1 MIGFKKRLK
10 TVWRSLLAA
19 GNHDFCPSLNR
30 YFYWLKQP
38 IGWFVIAAVA
48 SLLVAIMLGPQGWVL
63 FAGIVSVTLLGVL
76 WPALAM
82 RGLSAELTFDRR
94 RVTEQQVVRVKLT
107 VANRWPLP
115 IWGLSLDRGFS
126 SSCDRSG
133 RPVIALGCV
142 RPWSTAEF
150 EWEYTP
156 AARGVLPVAQPI
168 LSNGFPFGIWQAERV
183 VQVPVKLLVWPRT
196 FTLDGIPE
204 ISGNR
209 FAVTGMLQP
218 KAGYDG
224 EFIGIRPYRQGDS
237 LRHIHWAQT
246 ARQDE
251 LIVCER
257 QTHCRR
263 SVRIELDLS
272 EPAGQTGQQWET
284 SREWLFRI
292 SASLCKAFHAHRFQI
307 SCQLGTELIELPES
321 SLDIKPILD
330 QMAIWLP
337 KLADSNESRG
347 TQATPDRVD
356 EDKQADELSGLASSL
371 IGKSKSGSASL
382 RLLVATPEQL
392 ALRLTQTGSL
402 NDERVVLVQT
412 EASRTSEVNS
422 VSSPLEMAK
431 PLSRDRVL
439 LRVSVDQ
446 LSQHIAPQWISLG
459 ESTHA
464 A

>member
-19 GNHDFCPSLNR
+19 VNHDFFPSLNR
-30 YFYWLKQP
+30 YVYWLKQP
-38 IGWFVIAAVA
+38 IGWFLLAAVA

-63 FAGIVSVTLLGVL
+63 FVGIVSVTLLGVL

-82 RGLSAELTFDRR
+82 RGLSAELSFDRR
-94 RVTEQQVVRVKLT
+94 RVTEQQVVRVKLRVT
-107 VANRWPLP
+107 NRWPLP

-126 SSCDRSG
+126 SYCDRSG

-156 AARGVLPVAQPI
+156 EARGVLPVAQPI

-218 KAGYDG
+218 KSGHDG

-263 SVRIELDLS
+263 SVRIELDPAMIAGES
-272 EPAGQTGQQWET
+272 EASWEA
-284 SREWLFRI
+284 SREWLFRV

-307 SCQLGTELIELPES
+307 ACQLGDELIELPES
-321 SLDIKPILD
+321 ALDIKPILD
-330 QMAIWLP
+330 RMAMW
-337 KLADSNESRG
+337 KSQVADQEASVSLGSTSSAAE
-347 TQATPDRVD
+347 
-356 EDKQADELSGLASSL
+356 QADKADRASTAGTGS
-371 IGKSKSGSASL
+371 GKSKLGASSL
-382 RLLVATPEQL
+382 RLLVATPEQVT
-392 ALRLTQTGSL
+392 ARMAQSGSL
-402 NDERVVLVQT
+402 TDERIVLVQNGSARGA
-412 EASRTSEVNS
+412 ELGEESGLAGLHRSGARQ
-422 VSSPLEMAK
+422 
-431 PLSRDRVL
+431 RVL
-439 LRVSVDQ
+439 LSVSVDQ
-446 LSQHIAPQWISLG
+446 LAQHVSPQWISLG
-459 ESTHA
+459 ENTHA

>member
-1 MIGFKKRLK
+1 MIGFKQKLRI
-10 TVWRSLLAA
+10 VSRSLLAA
-19 GNHDFCPSLNR
+19 GNHDFCPSLNC

-156 AARGVLPVAQPI
+156 EARGVLPVAQPI

-218 KAGYDG
+218 KSGQDG

-263 SVRIELDLS
+263 SVRIELDPATIVGES
-272 EPAGQTGQQWET
+272 EASWET
-284 SREWLFRI
+284 SREWLFRV
-292 SASLCKAFHAHRFQI
+292 SASLCKAFHSHRFQI
-307 SCQLGTELIELPES
+307 ACQLGDELIELPES
-321 SLDIKPILD
+321 ALDIKPILD
-330 QMAIWLP
+330 RMAMWKSQAAGQEASGSLGSASP
-337 KLADSNESRG
+337 AAEQAEKTDRASTAG
-347 TQATPDRVD
+347 TG
-356 EDKQADELSGLASSL
+356 S
-371 IGKSKSGSASL
+371 GKSKLGASSL
-382 RLLVATPEQL
+382 RLLVATPEQVT
-392 ALRLTQTGSL
+392 ARMVQIGSL
-402 NDERVVLVQT
+402 TDERIVLVQNGST
-412 EASRTSEVNS
+412 RGAELGEESGLAGLQRTGAR
-422 VSSPLEMAK
+422 L
-431 PLSRDRVL
+431 RVL
-439 LRVSVDQ
+439 LSVSVDQ
-446 LSQHIAPQWISLG
+446 LAHHVSPQWISLG
-459 ESTHA
+459 ENTHA

>member
-1 MIGFKKRLK
+1 MVGFNKKLK
-10 TVWRSLLAA
+10 TVWQRLLAA

-30 YFYWLKQP
+30 YVYWLKQP
-38 IGWFVIAAVA
+38 IGWFLIAAVA

-82 RGLSAELTFDRR
+82 RGLSAELSFDRR
-94 RVTEQQVVRVKLT
+94 RVTEQQVVRVKLR
-107 VANRWPLP
+107 VSNRWPLP

-126 SSCDRSG
+126 SNCDRSG

-156 AARGVLPVAQPI
+156 ESRGVLPVAEPI
-168 LSNGFPFGIWQAERV
+168 LSNGFPFGIWQAERS

-204 ISGNR
+204 ISGNK
-209 FAVTGMLQP
+209 FAVTGMLQS
-218 KAGYDG
+218 KAGHDG

-263 SVRIELDLS
+263 SVRIELD
-272 EPAGQTGQQWET
+272 PATFAGQSEESWET
-284 SREWLFRI
+284 SREWLFRV

-307 SCQLGTELIELPES
+307 ACQLGDELIELPES
-321 SLDIKPILD
+321 ALDIKPILD
-330 QMAIWLP
+330 RMAMWKSPTAGTETSVSLTN
-337 KLADSNESRG
+337 AGSEAEQAEVVERESN
-347 TQATPDRVD
+347 
-356 EDKQADELSGLASSL
+356 SGVTSS
-371 IGKSKSGSASL
+371 KSKQGASSL
-382 RLLVATPEQL
+382 RLLVATPEQF
-392 ALRLTQTGSL
+392 AWRMAQNHSL
-402 NDERVVLVQT
+402 IDERIVLVQDGSARGT
-412 EASRTSEVNS
+412 ESGSDGGQAGLNRSGSRE
-422 VSSPLEMAK
+422 
-431 PLSRDRVL
+431 RVL
-439 LRVSVDQ
+439 LRVSIDQ
-446 LSQHIAPQWISLG
+446 LAQHISPQWVSLG
-459 ESTHA
+459 ENTHA

>member
-30 YFYWLKQP
+30 YVYWLKQP
-38 IGWFVIAAVA
+38 IGWFLLAAVA

-63 FAGIVSVTLLGVL
+63 FVGIVSVTLLGVL

-82 RGLSAELTFDRR
+82 RGLSAELSFDRR
-94 RVTEQQVVRVKLT
+94 RVTEQQVVRVKLRVT
-107 VANRWPLP
+107 NRWPLP

-126 SSCDRSG
+126 SYCDRSG

-156 AARGVLPVAQPI
+156 EARGVLPVAQPI

-218 KAGYDG
+218 KSGHDG

-263 SVRIELDLS
+263 SVRIELDPAMIAGES
-272 EPAGQTGQQWET
+272 EASWEA
-284 SREWLFRI
+284 SREWLFRV

-307 SCQLGTELIELPES
+307 ACQLGDELIELPES
-321 SLDIKPILD
+321 ALDIKPILD
-330 QMAIWLP
+330 RMAMWKSQVADQEASVSLGSTSSAAEQAD
-337 KLADSNESRG
+337 KADRDSNAG
-347 TQATPDRVD
+347 TG
-356 EDKQADELSGLASSL
+356 S
-371 IGKSKSGSASL
+371 GKSKLGASSL
-382 RLLVATPEQL
+382 RLLVATPEQVT
-392 ALRLTQTGSL
+392 ARMAQSGSL
-402 NDERVVLVQT
+402 TDERIVLVQNGSARSA
-412 EASRTSEVNS
+412 ELGEESGLAGLHRSGARQ
-422 VSSPLEMAK
+422 
-431 PLSRDRVL
+431 RVL
-439 LRVSVDQ
+439 LSVSVDQ
-446 LSQHIAPQWISLG
+446 LAQHVSPQWISLG
-459 ESTHA
+459 ENTHA

>member
-1 MIGFKKRLK
+1 MIGFKQKLRP
-10 TVWRSLLAA
+10 VWRSLLAA
-19 GNHDFCPSLNR
+19 GNHDFCPNLNR

-82 RGLSAELTFDRR
+82 RGLCAELSFDRR
-94 RVTEQQVVRVKLT
+94 RVTEQQVVRVKLR
-107 VANRWPLP
+107 VSNRWPLP

-126 SSCDRSG
+126 SDCDRAG

-150 EWEYTP
+150 EWEHTP
-156 AARGVLPVAQPI
+156 GTRGVLPVAQPI

-218 KAGYDG
+218 KSGHDG

-263 SVRIELDLS
+263 SVRIELD
-272 EPAGQTGQQWET
+272 PAMIAGESAASWET
-284 SREWLFRI
+284 SREWLFRV
-292 SASLCKAFHAHRFQI
+292 SASLCKAFHSHRFQI
-307 SCQLGTELIELPES
+307 ACQLGDELIELPES
-321 SLDIKPILD
+321 ALDIKPILD
-330 QMAIWLP
+330 RMAMWKSP
-337 KLADSNESRG
+337 AAEMEASGSLASTYAAADQVEKADRDSNAG
-347 TQATPDRVD
+347 
-356 EDKQADELSGLASSL
+356 SGS
-371 IGKSKSGSASL
+371 GKSKLGASSL
-382 RLLVATPEQL
+382 RLLVATPEQF
-392 ALRLTQTGSL
+392 AVRMAQSGSL
-402 NDERVVLVQT
+402 TDERIVLVQNGSARNA
-412 EASRTSEVNS
+412 EPVEENGLVGLHRSGARQ
-422 VSSPLEMAK
+422 
-431 PLSRDRVL
+431 RVL
-439 LRVSVDQ
+439 LSVSVDQ
-446 LSQHIAPQWISLG
+446 LAQHVSPHWISLG
-459 ESTHA
+459 ENTHA

>member
-30 YFYWLKQP
+30 YVYWLKQP
-38 IGWFVIAAVA
+38 IGWFLLAAVA

-63 FAGIVSVTLLGVL
+63 FVGIVSVTLLGVL

-82 RGLSAELTFDRR
+82 RGLSAELSFDRR
-94 RVTEQQVVRVKLT
+94 RVTEQQVVRVKLQVT
-107 VANRWPLP
+107 NRWPLP

-126 SSCDRSG
+126 SYCDRSG

-156 AARGVLPVAQPI
+156 EARGVLPVAQPI

-218 KAGYDG
+218 KSGHDG

-263 SVRIELDLS
+263 SVRIELDPAMIAGES
-272 EPAGQTGQQWET
+272 EASWEA
-284 SREWLFRI
+284 SREWLFRV

-307 SCQLGTELIELPES
+307 ACQLGDELIELPES
-321 SLDIKPILD
+321 ALDIKPILD
-330 QMAIWLP
+330 RMAMW
-337 KLADSNESRG
+337 KSQVADQEASVSLGSTSSAAEQVDKADRASTAG
-347 TQATPDRVD
+347 TG
-356 EDKQADELSGLASSL
+356 S
-371 IGKSKSGSASL
+371 GKSKLGASSL
-382 RLLVATPEQL
+382 RLLVATPEQVT
-392 ALRLTQTGSL
+392 ARMAQSGSL
-402 NDERVVLVQT
+402 TDERIVLVQNGSARGA
-412 EASRTSEVNS
+412 ELGEESGLAGLHRSGARQ
-422 VSSPLEMAK
+422 
-431 PLSRDRVL
+431 RVL
-439 LRVSVDQ
+439 LSVSVDQ
-446 LSQHIAPQWISLG
+446 LAQHVSPQWISLG
-459 ESTHA
+459 ENTHA